1 MWVAIADGKAAG
13 VTSDGIGLADP
24 PAGPAAARIAASGVP
39 DAAAT
44 GHIFASNSLI
54 DTNAKPTE
62 LSAMP

>member
-1 MWVAIADGKAAG
+1 MWVAIADGKAAV
-13 VTSDGIGLADP
+13 VTSDGIGAADP
-24 PAGPAAARIAASGVP
+24 P
-39 DAAAT
+39 T